1 MNRTKL
7 IILIIAALVIAGAAV
22 YLREYLTLAN
32 VKSQL
37 DSFEASRAE
46 NPVTSALIYLTAY
59 ILATAVSVPGAVLF
73 SLAGGALFGFWF
85 GTLLAIISATIGAT
99 LAFLLA
105 RYLFED
111 MVRARM
117 GSGGK
122 LETIREKFKQEGVL
136 YLFSLR
142 LAPIFPFFAI
152 NLLMSLTSIRVS
164 SYMIASFIGMLPG
177 CMVYVNAGTQL
188 AKIDTLQGLLSPE
201 LIISFILIALF
212 PYAAKYVVQRIRR
225 RAAR

>member
-1 MNRTKL
+1 M
-7 IILIIAALVIAGAAV
+7 
-22 YLREYLTLAN
+22 
-32 VKSQL
+32 
-37 DSFEASRAE
+37 
-46 NPVTSALIYLTAY
+46 
-59 ILATAVSVPGAVLF
+59 LF
-73 SLAGGALFGFWF
+73 SLSGGALFGFWF

-117 GSGGK
+117 GTGGK

-188 AKIDTLQGLLSPE
+188 AKIDTLQGLLSPG

-212 PYAAKYVVQRIRR
+212 PYAAKFVVGKLRR
-225 RAAR
+225 RDGDG